1 MRPLLSLI
9 FLLHSVTGNSQGNR
23 QKLLV
28 AEFRI
33 DTPRA
38 GNYTYLVSYNFE
50 NGKLQS
56 KDTILGAET
65 FKKDKRGQFKRY
77 VRFEFGRNF
86 IYNKR
91 YVVSGTGNV
100 IDIKEKKLV
109 IEEGDNF
116 IAAHDDT
123 MIFHRANIFTGT
135 GYLVLNLKTSE
146 YRFLNHEE
154 RNRDKIGRSSPD
166 QAHYLSIDRSKIP
179 YKICLH
185 DTSGQENTLV
195 VDAGHG
201 PNIAGGSQSPTVE
214 THWLTNTTFLYTV
227 HKLGGIDS
235 AEFDS
240 GRRFYSKFFSTVTI
254 HHFDI
259 ASNNDTVFYT
269 LDSVRQGDVNDRFF
283 KDDIGQ
289 LIYRTSGYDY
299 YRVDTVQKILL
310 PYPFYELGNGF
321 SFENKPS
328 SEGNRVFHQGKEIGM
343 VRPFSRVVGKGIIAF
358 EQGEN
363 CINVWSE
370 RTQNW
375 SKIDIPWISSLVG
388 WIDEE

>member
-1 MRPLLSLI
+1 MLY
-9 FLLHSVTGNSQGNR
+9 SVAGNSQSIR

-33 DTPRA
+33 DRPRA
-38 GNYTYLVSYNFE
+38 ANYTYLVSYNFE
-50 NGKLQS
+50 NGQLQS

-65 FKKDKRGQFKRY
+65 FKKDTKGRFNRY
-77 VRFEFGRNF
+77 VRFEFGGNF
-86 IYNKR
+86 IYTKR

-116 IAAHDDT
+116 IAAHGDT

-135 GYLVLNLKTSE
+135 GYLVLNLKTGE

-185 DTSGQENTLV
+185 DTKGQKKSLV
-195 VDAGHG
+195 GDAGHG
-201 PNIAGGSQSPTVE
+201 PNITGGSQFPTIE

-235 AEFDS
+235 TQFDS
-240 GRRFYSKFFSTVTI
+240 VSRFYSKFYSTVTL

-259 ASNNDTVFYT
+259 TSNNDTDFYR

-289 LIYRTSGYDY
+289 LIYRTSSYDY
-299 YRVDTVQKILL
+299 HRVDTVQKRLL
-310 PYPFYELGNGF
+310 PYPLYELGNGF
-321 SFENKPS
+321 SFENKPG
-328 SEGNRVFHQGKEIGM
+328 SEGNRIFHQGKEIGI
-343 VRPFSRVVGKGIIAF
+343 VRPFSRVLGKGIIAF
-358 EQGEN
+358 EEGEN
-363 CINVWSE
+363 PINVWSE
-370 RTQNW
+370 QTQRW
-375 SKIDIPWISSLVG
+375 SKINIPWISSLVG
-388 WIDEE
+388 WVDEE